1 MLIFTRCTLCIPLH
15 CKPSRSRMSQQ
26 TFTEIPGEMQ
36 QKVLEE
42 NGLSAKLPNIFA
54 NGI

>member
-1 MLIFTRCTLCIPLH
+1 
-15 CKPSRSRMSQQ
+15 MSQQ
-26 TFTEIPGEMQ
+26 TFTEVPGEMQ
-36 QKVLEE
+36 QKVLVE